1 MPKGARSTVPI
12 RFLLDA
18 NISKA
23 LARALA
29 RHAPALEVLR
39 LQDTPVAE
47 APDPEVLEFAAA
59 QGRVLVSRDKRTLRA
74 FALERAKAGKAMPG
88 LLVIRRAFL
97 DRQAG
102 IGALVEELKLIAEA
116 STPSEW
122 EGVVE
127 FIPFLYV

>member
-1 MPKGARSTVPI
+1 MPF

-18 NISKA
+18 NTSKA
-23 LARALA
+23 LSRALA
-29 RHAPALEVLR
+29 RHVPELDVLR

-59 QGRVLVSRDKRTLRA
+59 QGRVLVSRDKRTLRD
-74 FALERAKAGKAMPG
+74 FARERVEAGKSMPG
-88 LLVIRRAFL
+88 LLLVRRAFL

-102 IGALVEELKLIAEA
+102 IGVLVKELKLIAGA

-127 FIPFLYV
+127 FIPYLYA